1 MTKTT
6 FGLIAVLLSL
16 ILFTGIVSAQPIYT
30 IINTTTDNSIEYNIF
45 PAIIDNTTIYFD
57 NEEIS
62 AYIKN
67 KLIFNNLNPNTN
79 YILTLYDRETKEIQT
94 ETTTTEPTDVKPFY
108 LQYGIIGLFALICI
122 MLYLSTRIPYMGYA
136 TMAISTI
143 GTIYIIK
150 NTGDFMIALI
160 FVILMFISFMT
171 LKEE

>member
-16 ILFTGIVSAQPIYT
+16 ILFTGIVSAEYE
-30 IINTTTDNSIEYNIF
+30 IINITTENSIEYRINPHINESV
-45 PAIIDNTTIYFD
+45 IIYFD
-57 NEEIS
+57 NELIDTHTKH
-62 AYIKN
+62 A
-67 KLIFNNLNPNTN
+67 LIFNNLNPDTR
-79 YILTLYDRETKEIQT
+79 YPLTLYDSITKEIQT
-94 ETTTTEPTDVKPFY
+94 EITTTKAEETKPFY

-122 MLYLSTRIPYMGYA
+122 MLFLSTRIPYMGYA

-160 FVILMFISFMT
+160 FVILMFVSFMT

>member
-16 ILFTGIVSAQPIYT
+16 ILFTGIVSAEYE
-30 IINTTTDNSIEYNIF
+30 IINITTENSIEYRINPHI
-45 PAIIDNTTIYFD
+45 NESVTIYFD
-57 NEEIS
+57 NELIDTHT
-62 AYIKN
+62 KHT
-67 KLIFNNLNPNTN
+67 LIFNNLNPDTR
-79 YILTLYDRETKEIQT
+79 YTLTLYDSITKEIQT

-122 MLYLSTRIPYMGYA
+122 MLFLSTRIPYMGYA

-160 FVILMFISFMT
+160 FVILMFVSFMT

>member
-6 FGLIAVLLSL
+6 LGLIAVLLSL
-16 ILFTGIVSAQPIYT
+16 ILFTGFVSAGYEIT
-30 IINTTTDNSIEYNIF
+30 NITTDNSIEYRINPHINESV
-45 PAIIDNTTIYFD
+45 IIYFD
-57 NEEIS
+57 NELIDTHTKH
-62 AYIKN
+62 A
-67 KLIFNNLNPNTN
+67 LIFNNLNPDTR
-79 YILTLYDRETKEIQT
+79 YTLTLYDSITKEIQT

-122 MLYLSTRIPYMGYA
+122 MLFLSTRIPYMGYA

-160 FVILMFISFMT
+160 FVILMFVSFMT

>member
-6 FGLIAVLLSL
+6 LGLIAVILSL
-16 ILFTGIVSAQPIYT
+16 ILFTGFVSAGYEIT
-30 IINTTTDNSIEYNIF
+30 NITTENSIEYRINPHINESV
-45 PAIIDNTTIYFD
+45 IIYFD
-57 NEEIS
+57 NELIDTHTKH
-62 AYIKN
+62 A
-67 KLIFNNLNPNTN
+67 LIFNNLNPDTR
-79 YILTLYDRETKEIQT
+79 YTLTLYDSITKEIQT
-94 ETTTTEPTDVKPFY
+94 EITTTKAEETKPFY

-122 MLYLSTRIPYMGYA
+122 MLFLSTRIPYMGYA

-160 FVILMFISFMT
+160 FVILMFVSFMT

>member
-16 ILFTGIVSAQPIYT
+16 ILFTGIVSAEYE
-30 IINTTTDNSIEYNIF
+30 IINITTENSIEYRINPHINESV
-45 PAIIDNTTIYFD
+45 IIYFD
-57 NEEIS
+57 NELIDTHTKH
-62 AYIKN
+62 A
-67 KLIFNNLNPNTN
+67 LIFNNLNPDTR
-79 YILTLYDRETKEIQT
+79 YTLTLYDSITKEIQT
-94 ETTTTEPTDVKPFY
+94 EITTTKAEETKPFY

-122 MLYLSTRIPYMGYA
+122 MLFLSTRIPYMGYA

-160 FVILMFISFMT
+160 FVILMFVSFMT

>member
-6 FGLIAVLLSL
+6 LGLIAVLLSL
-16 ILFTGIVSAQPIYT
+16 ILFTGIVSAEYE
-30 IINTTTDNSIEYNIF
+30 IINITTENSIEYRINPYINESV
-45 PAIIDNTTIYFD
+45 IIYFD
-57 NEEIS
+57 NELIDTHTKH
-62 AYIKN
+62 A
-67 KLIFNNLNPNTN
+67 LIFNNLNPDTR
-79 YILTLYDRETKEIQT
+79 YTLTLYDSITKEIQT
-94 ETTTTEPTDVKPFY
+94 EITTTKAEETKPFY

-122 MLYLSTRIPYMGYA
+122 MLFLSTRIPYMGYA

-160 FVILMFISFMT
+160 FVILMFVSFMT